1 MLSLYSHAYQSYVWN
16 RVVSERARLYGS
28 HKPLVGDI
36 VLVENEKKD
45 VSKRDSKRDR
55 VGRRDFNN
63 VKWKEW
69 STEEFNSFF
78 LAQSSQGVDWR
89 GCR

>member
-63 VKWKEW
+63 VK
-69 STEEFNSFF
+69 
-78 LAQSSQGVDWR
+78 
-89 GCR
+89 